1 MRHLNSLLPRFLQ
14 GLVLVAMAGLLV
26 WFAMSKLE
34 QQYAGE
40 DEAAVMND
48 TLAYYMAA
56 DSGYCEM
63 SYFSAPE
70 HGRKTAFNETCD
82 SLAMVCAMDF
92 FTPIY
97 YNDLLEISSGAVKCT
112 VRVND
117 RMSIETCLKF
127 PDRDLDLSQAA
138 AAKMGMLT
146 EGIRYMKWRKIVKK
160 RT

>member
-1 MRHLNSLLPRFLQ
+1 MTRSIIFVL
-14 GLVLVAMAGLLV
+14 LVLAFCWLMVSQ
-26 WFAMSKLE
+26 WDR
-34 QQYAGE
+34 QIAGE
-40 DEAAVMND
+40 EGECMKTD
-48 TLAYYMAA
+48 TQTYFMAA

-63 SYFSAPE
+63 SYYSEPE
-70 HGRKTAFNETCD
+70 HGRTTAFNEIYD
-82 SLAMVCAMDF
+82 SLAMTCAMDF
-92 FTPIY
+92 QTPIF
-97 YNDLLEISSGAVKCT
+97 YNDLLEISSGAVACT

-117 RMSIETCLKF
+117 RMPTKICLMF